1 MTQESGVGEGDDG
14 LRQVTQ
20 HDGVS
25 DAPDLAVGNGG
36 FNHAAKLGISWI
48 CFAKKS
54 FKNLFQNP
62 TKHKPLILRDFN

>member
-1 MTQESGVGEGDDG
+1 M
-14 LRQVTQ
+14 R

-25 DAPDLAVGNGG
+25 DAPDLAVRNGG

-48 CFAKKS
+48 CFAKKYEIFNVVKS

-62 TKHKPLILRDFN
+62 TKHKHLIFRVFN